1 MRASIKHLGVAA
13 ALITLG
19 VSMNA
24 FGFLGFGG
32 TSWKEEVLL
41 HDGSKIVVKRY
52 AKREGRHEI
61 GQEPPIKEETLTFQ
75 SPATNKRIV
84 WKRDMAPDV
93 GYADLK
99 PIALDIV
106 QGIPYLVTTPVGC
119 LAYNKWERP
128 NPPYVVYQY
137 SADQWRQIDLRELPN
152 AIEVPNLII
161 SSADL
166 EAEKN
171 GKSPVPAADIAR
183 LNVPLTQPQYSSIR
197 REALPERKIGCAR
210 MIHYK
215 CGWFGTRPDG
225 TFNREFADRMCNK

>member
-1 MRASIKHLGVAA
+1 MMRKGMMLMRATTVVLMMAVSVGACGFMGLG
-13 ALITLG
+13 G
-19 VSMNA
+19 N
-24 FGFLGFGG
+24 
-32 TSWKEEVLL
+32 SWKEEVLL
-41 HDGSKIVVKRY
+41 HDGTKIIVERY

-61 GQEPPIKEETLTFQ
+61 GQKPPIKEETLRFK
-75 SPATNKRIV
+75 SPSTGERV
-84 WKRDMAPDV
+84 TWKRDMAPDV

-119 LAYNKWERP
+119 LAYNKWGRP
-128 NPPYVVYQY
+128 NPPYIVYQY
-137 SADQWRQIDLRELPN
+137 SVDQWRQIDLRELPK

-161 SSADL
+161 SSADI

-197 REALPERKIGCAR
+197 REALPEGQLC
-210 MIHYK
+210 
-215 CGWFGTRPDG
+215 PDWSSPRYTSPKAPDVPAG
-225 TFNREFADRMCNK
+225 N